1 MNQLLTGVSDNE
13 IAEEFVNRFQLK
25 AGDMI
30 KNATSAAN
38 HLRAFLTDYARD
50 VEHFVVIFLNNQN
63 KVITTEVVA
72 SGTINSSAV
81 YPRQIAIKALEKE
94 ATNVILAHN
103 HPSGETLPS
112 SSDRAVTKKIV
123 ASLAFLDICVLDH
136 LILGENHY
144 SFSDEGLL

>member
-1 MNQLLTGVSDNE
+1 MNQLLIEVSDNE

-30 KNATSAAN
+30 QNATSAAN

-63 KVITTEVVA
+63 KVITTEAVA

-94 ATNVILAHN
+94 ATSLILSHN
-103 HPSGETLPS
+103 HPSGETMPS
-112 SSDRAVTKKIV
+112 SSDRAVTKKLQ
-123 ASLAFLDICVLDH
+123 AGLSALDIEILDH
-136 LILGENHY
+136 IIIGEDHY
-144 SFSDEGLL
+144 SFADAGIL

>member
-1 MNQLLTGVSDNE
+1 MNQLLIEVSDNE

-38 HLRAFLTDYARD
+38 HLRAFLADYARD

-144 SFSDEGLL
+144 SFSDQGLI

>member
-1 MNQLLTGVSDNE
+1 MNDRLKDFSDNL

-30 KNATSAAN
+30 KDAASAAN
-38 HLRAFLTDYARD
+38 HLRAFLSGHARD

-81 YPRQIAIKALEKE
+81 YPRQIAIKALERE

-112 SSDRAVTKKIV
+112 SSDRAVTKKLQTGL
-123 ASLAFLDICVLDH
+123 SSLDIDILDH
-136 LILGENHY
+136 IIIGEDHY
-144 SFSDEGLL
+144 SFADAGLL

>member
-1 MNQLLTGVSDNE
+1 MNSKLKDVPDNV
-13 IAEEFVNRFQLK
+13 IREEFVNRFQLK

-38 HLRAFLTDYARD
+38 HLRAFLSGYARD

-72 SGTINSSAV
+72 SGTINTSAV

-94 ATNVILAHN
+94 AANVILAHN
-103 HPSGETLPS
+103 HPSGETMPS
-112 SSDRAVTKKIV
+112 NSDRAVTKKLQTG
-123 ASLAFLDICVLDH
+123 LAALDIEILDH
-136 LILGENHY
+136 IIIGEGHY
-144 SFSDEGLL
+144 SFADAGLL

>member
-1 MNQLLTGVSDNE
+1 
-13 IAEEFVNRFQLK
+13 
-25 AGDMI
+25 
-30 KNATSAAN
+30 
-38 HLRAFLTDYARD
+38 
-50 VEHFVVIFLNNQN
+50 
-63 KVITTEVVA
+63 VITTEVVA

-94 ATNVILAHN
+94 AANVILAHN
-103 HPSGETLPS
+103 HPSGETMPS

-123 ASLAFLDICVLDH
+123 ASLALLDICVLDH

>member
-1 MNQLLTGVSDNE
+1 MNQLLTEVSDNE

-38 HLRAFLTDYARD
+38 HLRAFLSDYARD

-81 YPRQIAIKALEKE
+81 YPRRIAIKVLEKE
-94 ATNVILAHN
+94 AANVILAHN
-103 HPSGETLPS
+103 HPSGETMPS
-112 SSDRAVTKKIV
+112 NSDRAVTKKLQTGLS
-123 ASLAFLDICVLDH
+123 ALDIDILDH
-136 LILGENHY
+136 IIIGEGHY
-144 SFSDEGLL
+144 SFADAGLL

>member
-1 MNQLLTGVSDNE
+1 MNQLLTEVSDNE

-30 KNATSAAN
+30 QNATSAAN

-144 SFSDEGLL
+144 SFSDQGLI

>member
-1 MNQLLTGVSDNE
+1 MNQLLAEVSDNE

-38 HLRAFLTDYARD
+38 HLRAFLSGYARD

-81 YPRQIAIKALEKE
+81 YPRQIAIKVLKYE
-94 ATNVILAHN
+94 ATNVILGHS
-103 HPSGETLPS
+103 HPSGSSMPS
-112 SSDRAVTKKIV
+112 GSDRAVTKKLQTG
-123 ASLAFLDICVLDH
+123 LAALDIDILDH
-136 LILGENHY
+136 IIIGEDHY
-144 SFSDEGLL
+144 SFADAGIL

>member
-1 MNQLLTGVSDNE
+1 MNQLLIEVSDNE

-38 HLRAFLTDYARD
+38 HLRAFLADYARD

-63 KVITTEVVA
+63 KVITTEVIA

-81 YPRQIAIKALEKE
+81 YPRQIAIKVLEKE
-94 ATNVILAHN
+94 AANIILAHN
-103 HPSGETLPS
+103 HPSGETMPS
-112 SSDRAVTKKIV
+112 GSDRAVTKKLQTG
-123 ASLAFLDICVLDH
+123 LAALDIDILDH
-136 LILGENHY
+136 IIIGEDHY
-144 SFSDEGLL
+144 SFADAGLL